1 MRKVFERL
9 MAIQDISSLTTSQTI
24 KGMGVLIDLAK
35 DLSRPLGTRRALLW
49 AETLRQRKLTPQQA
63 VLVEYFTA
71 NAWHNLKRVR
81 DLDVGKAWAWEQ
93 PEILHQ
99 IFHLRRATHMSGFAR
114 LSPLRQCQIYTNLA
128 NQLSNVGR
136 VIEARRIWKRALVVN
151 PQFGYALGN
160 RGSGLVRFAEQLYD
174 PAAQRLIL
182 CAAHKELNAALAS
195 SAQYRGGG
203 RSVAKDYFAE
213 RIASIERHI
222 PADQLQRPLD
232 LDRGSLGNSP
242 AEKQYRSWALREG
255 LFLNPLN
262 ELGAHAIA
270 ARDTLSLPDF
280 QTPLMKP
287 PTLIGFFNQLKQ
299 EYVFARLLLYEG
311 LHDNKRHYSDRAVT
325 LYNTL
330 DYPSYGVRLEKV
342 RAAFR
347 LAYSLF
353 DKIGYFLNDYMQ
365 LGQEPRQ
372 VYFRTIWY
380 PDKNPA
386 SGIRPQLDQSR
397 NISLRALFWL
407 AKDIFDPNLTDVMN
421 PDAKHLDAIR
431 NQLEHGYLKIHE
443 FPVPKSAHGMWSDT
457 LAYSVVRSDFEAKTL
472 QVLRLARSA
481 MLYLVFGMRTE
492 EQGRVS
498 HSGGGPIV
506 PMSLP
511 LYSEDR

>member
-1 MRKVFERL
+1 
-9 MAIQDISSLTTSQTI
+9 MAIQDFSSLTTAQAI
-24 KGMGVLIDLAK
+24 KGMGVLIDLAQ
-35 DLSRPLGTRRALLW
+35 DLSQPLGTKRALIW
-49 AETLRQRKLTPQQA
+49 AESLRQRKLNRQQA

-71 NAWHNLKRVR
+71 NAWHNLKQVR
-81 DLDVGKAWAWEQ
+81 DLDVTKAWAWEQ

-99 IFHLRRATHMSGFAR
+99 IFHLRRATRMPGFAG

-136 VIEARRIWKRALVVN
+136 VIEARRTWKRALVVN
-151 PQFGYALGN
+151 PKFGVALGN
-160 RGSGLVRFAEQLYD
+160 QGSGLARFAEQLYD
-174 PAAQRLIL
+174 PAAQRMVL
-182 CAAHKELNAALAS
+182 CVAHRELKAALAS
-195 SAQYRGGG
+195 NAQYRGGG
-203 RSVAKDYFAE
+203 QSAAKDYFAE
-213 RIASIERHI
+213 RIAGIEQNI
-222 PADQLQRPLD
+222 PVELLQRPLD
-232 LDRGSLGNSP
+232 LDRASLGNSP
-242 AEKQYRSWALREG
+242 AEKQYRGWALREG

-270 ARDTLSLPDF
+270 ARDTLTLPDF

-287 PTLIGFFNQLKQ
+287 PTLIGFFNQIKQ
-299 EYVFARLLLYEG
+299 EYVFARQLLYEG
-311 LHDNKRHYSDRAVT
+311 LHGSKRHYSDRAVT

-353 DKIGYFLNDYMQ
+353 DKIAYFLNDYMQ
-365 LGQEPRQ
+365 LGQDPRQ

-380 PDKNPA
+380 PDKKPS

-397 NISLRALFWL
+397 NISFRALFWL
-407 AKDIFDPNLTDVMN
+407 AKDIFDPNLTDVMD

-443 FPVPKSAHGMWSDT
+443 FAAPKSAHDMWSDT
-457 LAYSVVRSDFEAKTL
+457 LAYSVIRGDFEAKTL

-481 MLYLVFGMRTE
+481 MFYLTFGMRIE
-492 EQGRVS
+492 ERRRVS
-498 HSGGGPIV
+498 HGTGGPVV
-506 PMSLP
+506 PMALP
-511 LYSEDR
+511 IYSDGRKA